1 MAVASFRFFS
11 RGPAASTGI
20 SCDKEKSCELTVPQE
35 KRYKRE
41 DPVIV
46 CHLLQQIIPLSDAMP
61 MHKKPAALFFDKN
74 DYELLRIVNDVIGG
88 NDLSKTLRSLLV
100 EHMHPNGIKEMAAAR
115 GLRIAY
121 AIAALLGSFEDGK
134 AGDRIKALR
143 SLRDEVFLS
152 SATFHQVNTARA
164 LLQIM
169 KELLRSRDNEM
180 RQLKLAHD
188 FRMVSTGNPR
198 LVRKQLTEYHLLEMP
213 EESNQFTFDD
223 HVHDANTKGR
233 KSPTHLLMDAWIK
246 GIRHL
251 TVVYY
256 NFVSPEVVGELIEA
270 SAILDIRVQVGI
282 EMSARFR
289 DKYVR
294 FTWEPHGFIGNRSFL
309 KFLEEESV
317 IRLLDEGRQVSQYQQ
332 RYVFDVLEVY
342 NNRHRL
348 DLGRDL
354 ELPLLPLER
363 QEFLRFVGA
372 GQPSVLHLARFIHND
387 LAATIAK
394 EVPSLLKELEHAAEE
409 RKIQLQRRLG
419 IFKNY
424 TLEAII
430 EQFLLPSRN
439 PEVHD
444 PAHPEDGV
452 DLPELLRLS
461 PKALLAKLLSL
472 HSSSR
477 FTLNLS
483 NLTIQDALELLYTC
497 EGMISHIETYNLKTV
512 AHGMIACRGGGVF
525 AGDAVALKSPEEH
538 YCLISD
544 LQQALN
550 EDNVI
555 ALKRAIRAIIWD
567 FEEQRIQMKK
577 YVDKLSADKPE
588 KGRLAGEYGQMLD
601 RKGQLVD
608 ILYNLETFHNYYK
621 KRVLGS
627 RIGSGSTG
635 QADNQ
640 YGMGLVVLDTLP
652 ARAKEVITAEIAGKK
667 RLLLPVTALLT
678 KHSHSRRHAS
688 TEGQGTRSFWEKLRL
703 VKARAD
709 QPFHDWSLDGLLV
722 HPGRPGNIATLG
734 GISRDGDGDKLF
746 TNTTVEEKI
755 EEPVTY
761 LNTNVKNT
769 LKVVIG
775 FIPAFLTFSLT
786 KDWWLLAYLGAFIWF
801 GITGF
806 RNIIQSVLGG
816 GGLRRSP
823 LLPWNSLVSWS
834 RIADSLLYTGF
845 SVPLLDFLVK
855 TLLLDRTF
863 GITTTTN
870 PILLYAA
877 MGLANGIY
885 VSSHNIFRGL
895 PRAAATGNF
904 FRSILAIPLAV
915 LLNSVIALVL
925 QLSGVPDVAGALQ
938 KWAAVISKFASDC
951 VAAVI
956 EGMADRQVNIR
967 ARLVAYQAKISQLFS
982 VFSRLELLFPEEDVL
997 EMLQSPKMIME
1008 TLDYEARDQ
1017 EKRIIV
1023 NALDLMYFWMY
1034 QPRASRAL
1042 GIIVQQ
1048 MTQEEWLIFYRSQLV
1063 LKRYREISQVFVD
1076 GLVGRNFSK
1085 ALSFYLDRFEEYL
1098 SDLEKLGKKKK

>member
-1 MAVASFRFFS
+1 M
-11 RGPAASTGI
+11 
-20 SCDKEKSCELTVPQE
+20 Q
-35 KRYKRE
+35 
-41 DPVIV
+41 
-46 CHLLQQIIPLSDAMP
+46 
-61 MHKKPAALFFDKN
+61 KKPAALFFDKN
-74 DYELLRIVNDVIGG
+74 DYELLRIVNDVMAGKH
-88 NDLSKTLRSLLV
+88 LSKVLRSLLV

-121 AIAALLGSFEDGK
+121 AIAGLLGSFEDGK
-134 AGDRIKALR
+134 ASDRIKSLR

-152 SATFHQVNTARA
+152 SATFHQVNTARVM
-164 LLQIM
+164 LQIM
-169 KELLRSRDNEM
+169 KELLRSSDNEM

-198 LVRKQLTEYHLLEMP
+198 LVRRQLAIYHLLEMP
-213 EESNQFTFDD
+213 EEANQFTFDD

-256 NFVSPEVVGELIEA
+256 NYVNTEVVEELIEA
-270 SAILDIRVQVGI
+270 SRILDIRVQVGI

-309 KFLEEESV
+309 RFLEEESV
-317 IRLLDEGRQVSQYQQ
+317 INLLAEGRQVSQYQQ
-332 RYVFDVLEVY
+332 KYVFDVLEVY

-348 DLGRDL
+348 TLSRDL
-354 ELPLLPLER
+354 ELPLEPLQR
-363 QEFLRFVGA
+363 ADFLRFVGA

-387 LAATIAK
+387 LAAGIAK
-394 EVPSLLKELEHAAEE
+394 EIQSIAQGQAAASGEGQAAME
-409 RKIQLQRRLG
+409 KRFALFRQ
-419 IFKNY
+419 F
-424 TLEAII
+424 TLETII

-439 PEVHD
+439 PEIHD
-444 PAHPEDGV
+444 PAHPEDGIEV
-452 DLPELLRLS
+452 PELLQLN
-461 PKALLAKLLSL
+461 PKELLTRLLSL

-483 NLTIQDALELLYTC
+483 NLTIQDTLELLYTC
-497 EGMISHIETYNLKTV
+497 EGMISHIETYNLKTA
-512 AHGMIACRGGGVF
+512 AHGVVVHRGGGTF
-525 AGDAVALKSPEEH
+525 AGDAVDLKSPERH
-538 YCLISD
+538 YRLISD

-555 ALKRAIRAIIWD
+555 TLKRAIRAIIWD

-577 YVDKLSADKPE
+577 CVDFLPGDNPE
-588 KGRLAGEYGQMLD
+588 KERLAGEYGRMLE
-601 RKGQLVD
+601 RKEQLVE

-621 KRVLGS
+621 NRLLGS
-627 RIGSGSTG
+627 RIGTGSTG
-635 QADNQ
+635 QSEHH
-640 YGMGLVVLDTLP
+640 YGMGFVVLDTLP
-652 ARAKEVITAEIAGKK
+652 SRAQKSIREEIAGNK

-678 KHSHSRRHAS
+678 NHTHSRRHAS
-688 TEGQGTRSFWEKLRL
+688 SESEGQRSFWEKLRL

-709 QPFHDWSLDGLLV
+709 RPYQDWSLDGLLV

-734 GISRDGDGDKLF
+734 GISHTDESDKLF
-746 TNTTVEEKI
+746 LAATVAEKI
-755 EEPVTY
+755 EKPWTY

-769 LKVVIG
+769 LKVLLG

-786 KDWWLLAYLGAFIWF
+786 KDWWLLAYFGAFIWF

-845 SVPLLDFLVK
+845 SVPLLDYLVK

-863 GITTTTN
+863 GITTATN

-877 MGLANGIY
+877 MGLANGVY
-885 VSSHNIFRGL
+885 VSSHNVFRGL

-915 LLNSVIALVL
+915 LLNALIAMVL
-925 QLSGVPDVAGALQ
+925 QLCGIPDVAGALQ

-967 ARLVAYQAKISQLFS
+967 ARLAAYQAKISQLFS
-982 VFSRLELLFPEEDVL
+982 VFARLELLFPEEDVL
-997 EMLQSPKMIME
+997 DMLQSPKMVME
-1008 TLDYEARDQ
+1008 TLNYEARDQ

-1034 QPRASRAL
+1034 QPRAQRAL
-1042 GIIVQQ
+1042 EIICEQ
-1048 MTQEEWLIFYRSQLV
+1048 MTKEEWLIFYRSQLV

-1098 SDLEKLGKKKK
+1098 KDLEKLGRKK